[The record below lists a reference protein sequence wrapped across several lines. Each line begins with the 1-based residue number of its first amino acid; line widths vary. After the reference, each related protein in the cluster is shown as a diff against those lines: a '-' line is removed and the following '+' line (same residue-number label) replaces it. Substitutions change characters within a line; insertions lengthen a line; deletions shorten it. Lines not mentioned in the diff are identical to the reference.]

1 MKARDVATIAFRL
14 FAVWITVSAVT
25 ALIDL
30 IFNWRTV
37 WAETSVAFSGVVT
50 PPTEREVSWTTAR
63 IKQRLWPATR

>member
-1 MKARDVATIAFRL
+1 L
-14 FAVWITVSAVT
+14 AVWITVSAVT

-37 WAETSVAFSGVVT
+37 WAETSGAFSGVVI